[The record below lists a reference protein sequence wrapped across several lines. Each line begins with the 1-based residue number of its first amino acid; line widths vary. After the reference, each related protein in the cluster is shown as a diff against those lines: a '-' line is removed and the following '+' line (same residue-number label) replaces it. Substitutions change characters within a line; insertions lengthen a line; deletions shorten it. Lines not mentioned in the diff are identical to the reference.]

1 VTMRFG
7 HRAVATLSAMVLL
20 AVTAACGGGEAAD
33 SGTTTSDDGI
43 LRWGS
48 STKPASLDPR
58 KSATFDPIFLLEI
71 YDPLIRRDAKGELVP
86 ALATEW
92 KLSDDAK
99 TLELTLREGVKFQDG
114 ADFNAEA
121 VKANIEAGKAPGNNL
136 TASLSVVESVE
147 VVDATHVTLTM
158 NTPASHIL
166 NVLAGE
172 AGYMISPSALG
183 NEDLGTKPVGAG
195 PFKVTTYNQS
205 SLVYEKWDGYWD
217 ADSIKLKRIDMTFLL
232 DEATRLRALTSG
244 QVDAAP
250 IRSNQKKEAEAAGMK
265 LTTGEA
271 AFLYGL
277 MLNTSKSELDDPLVR
292 QALVHAID
300 REAIN
305 QAFFDGDCAP
315 VVQPFP
321 SSHWGHV
328 DGLEDS
334 AEGKY
339 DPERAKQLLAQA
351 GLPNGF
357 TLNMFMGTASLFQS
371 VAQAIQAQLAK
382 VGITVKLTA
391 MENTALATARRKG
404 EFESSF
410 ASIQSGRPDPSQ
422 FAVDFYTPTGVFNPG
437 KTAIDG
443 VDAPLRTLR
452 QTAEQGARAEAMSQI
467 VTTALKAGPPMT
479 PVCSALV
486 VWAHSDKVK
495 GLEIA
500 VNYDY
505 EFRNVSM
512 AN

>member
-1 VTMRFG
+1 VTKRYGRTAM
-7 HRAVATLSAMVLL
+7 AALSTIVMLVGI
-20 AVTAACGGGEAAD
+20 AACGGD
-33 SGTTTSDDGI
+33 SGETTTGGDSDGI

-58 KSATFDPIFLLEI
+58 KSATFDPIFLLEV
-71 YDPLIRRDAKGELVP
+71 YDPLIRRDAQGELQP
-86 ALATEW
+86 SLATEW
-92 KLSDDAK
+92 NLAEDAR

-121 VKANIEAGKAPGNNL
+121 VKANIDAGRAPGSNL
-136 TASLSVVESVE
+136 TASLSVVESVD
-147 VVDATHVTLTM
+147 VVDATHVTLNL
-158 NTPASHIL
+158 NTPSSHIL

-172 AGYMISPSALG
+172 AGMMISPDALN
-183 NEDLGTKPVGAG
+183 NEDLATKPVGAG
-195 PFKVTTYNQS
+195 PFTVTTYNQS
-205 SLVYEKWDGYWD
+205 TLVYEKFDDYWD
-217 ADSIKLKRIDMTFLL
+217 ADNIKLQRIEMTFLL
-232 DEATRLRALTSG
+232 DEETRLRALTSG

-250 IRSNQKKEAEAAGMK
+250 IRSNQKEQASAAN
-265 LTTGEA
+265 LEFTEGEA

-277 MLNTSKSELDDPLVR
+277 MLNTSRSELGNPLVR
-292 QALVHAID
+292 RALIHAVD

-321 SSHWGHV
+321 SSHWAHV
-328 DGLEDS
+328 DGLEES
-334 AEGKY
+334 AEGRY
-339 DPERAKQLLAQA
+339 DPALAKQLLAQA

-357 TLNMFMGTASLFQS
+357 ELNMFMGTAPTFQS
-371 VAQAIQAQLAK
+371 VAQAIQAQLGQ
-382 VGITVKLTA
+382 VGIKVNLTA

-422 FAVDFYTPTGVFNPG
+422 FAVDFYTPNGVFNPG
-437 KTAIDG
+437 KATIEG
-443 VDAPLRTLR
+443 VDAPLQRVR
-452 QTAEQGARAEAMSQI
+452 ETADADERAAAMSEI
-467 VTTALKAGPPMT
+467 VTTALKVGPPMT

-486 VWAHSDKVK
+486 VWAHTDKVK

-505 EFRNVSM
+505 DFRSVSM
-512 AN
+512 AE

>member
-7 HRAVATLSAMVLL
+7 HRAVATFSAMVLL
-20 AVTAACGGGEAAD
+20 TVTAACGGD
-33 SGTTTSDDGI
+33 GTAGSNTTDDDGI

-58 KSATFDPIFLLEI
+58 KSATFDPIFLLEV

-92 KLSDDAK
+92 KLADDAK
-99 TLELTLREGVKFQDG
+99 ALDLTLRQGVTFQDG
-114 ADFNAEA
+114 AEFNAEA
-121 VKANIEAGKAPGNNL
+121 VKANIEAGKKPGSNL
-136 TASLSVVESVE
+136 AASLAVVDTVE
-147 VVDATHVTLTM
+147 AVDATHVTLTM
-158 NTPASHIL
+158 NAPSSHIL

-172 AGYMISPSALG
+172 AGYMISPNALN

-205 SLVYEKWDGYWD
+205 SLIYEKWDGYWD
-217 ADSIKLKRIDMTFLL
+217 ADAIKLKRIDMTFLL

-250 IRSNQKKEAEAAGMK
+250 IRSNQKKEAQAAGMK
-265 LTTGEA
+265 FTTGEA

-277 MLNTSKSELDDPLVR
+277 MLNTSKSELDKPLVR

-305 QAFFDGDCAP
+305 QAFFAGDCAP

-328 DGLEDS
+328 AGLEES
-334 AEGKY
+334 TEGKY
-339 DPERAKQLLAQA
+339 DPELAKQLLAQA

-357 TLNMFMGTASLFQS
+357 TLNMYMGTASLFQS

-382 VGITVKLTA
+382 VGITAKLTA

-404 EFESSF
+404 DFESSF

-437 KTAIDG
+437 KTRIDG
-443 VDAPLRTLR
+443 IDGPLQTLR
-452 QTAEQGARAEAMSQI
+452 QSADQGARAQAMSQI

-505 EFRNVSM
+505 EFRNASM
-512 AN
+512 TK

>member
-1 VTMRFG
+1 MTMRFG

-20 AVTAACGGGEAAD
+20 AGTAACGGGSD
-33 SGTTTSDDGI
+33 SSSSASSSEGI

-48 STKPASLDPR
+48 SSQPASLDPR
-58 KSATFDPIFLLEI
+58 RSATFDPMFLLEV

-92 KLSDDAK
+92 KLSEDAR

-114 ADFNAEA
+114 ADFNADA
-121 VKANIEAGKAPGNNL
+121 VKANLEAARAPGNNL

-147 VVDATHVTLTM
+147 VVDPTHLTLKM
-158 NTPASHIL
+158 NTPSSHIL

-172 AGYMISPSALG
+172 AGYMISPNAL
-183 NEDLGTKPVGAG
+183 NSSDLETNPVGAG
-195 PFKVTTYNQS
+195 PFKVVTYNQS
-205 SLVYEKWDGYWD
+205 KLVYEKWDGYWD
-217 ADSIKLKRIDMTFLL
+217 ADSIKLKRIEMTFLL

-250 IRSNQKKEAEAAGMK
+250 IRSNQKAEAEAAGMRFA
-265 LTTGEA
+265 TGEA
-271 AFLYGL
+271 AFLYGI
-277 MLNTSKSELDDPLVR
+277 MLNTSKSELDNPLVR

-305 QAFFDGDCAP
+305 KAFFDGDCAP

-321 SSHWGHV
+321 SSHWAHV
-328 DGLEDS
+328 KGLEDS
-334 AEGKY
+334 PEGRY

-357 TLNMFMGTASLFQS
+357 TLNMFVGTASLFQS
-371 VAQAIQAQLAK
+371 VVQAIQAQLAQ
-382 VGITVKLTA
+382 VGITVKITPK
-391 MENTALATARRKG
+391 ENTALATARRKG

-422 FAVDFYTPTGVFNPG
+422 FAVDFYTPNGVFNPG
-437 KTAIDG
+437 KAVIEG
-443 VDAPLRTLR
+443 VDEPLRRMR
-452 QTAEQGARAEAMSQI
+452 QTGEQSERAEAMSQI
-467 VTTALKAGPPMT
+467 VTTALKAGPTMT

-486 VWAHSDKVK
+486 VWAHTDKVK

-512 AN
+512 AE